1 MKRSL
6 TALAAAGALG
16 LALVSTTQPARAM
29 DPWTAAAWFV
39 GGMFVGGV
47 VAPAYANA
55 YGNPYGSYG
64 YRSADYGSYGY
75 RTASYAPV
83 SYGWTPPQECF
94 PATIRR
100 HGQWRNVRVCY

>member
-1 MKRSL
+1 MKKPL
-6 TALAAAGALG
+6 TALVVAGALG

-39 GGMFVGGV
+39 GGMFVAGAI
-47 VAPAYANA
+47 APAYG
-55 YGNPYGSYG
+55 YPYGHRYG
-64 YRSADYGSYGY
+64 HQAH
-75 RTASYAPV
+75 YAYAAPG
-83 SYGWTPPQECF
+83 YGWSAPQECY